1 MNNILHKG
9 CEEIGFLFSSPY
21 EFCTRDDGCLD
32 YSFSDTYIHIGKN
45 EKFLEAINLL
55 L

>member
-1 MNNILHKG
+1 MEPRFVGAKYYW
-9 CEEIGFLFSSPY
+9 FLFSFPY

-45 EKFLEAINLL
+45 ENFLEAINLL
-55 L
+55 F